1 MAINLKA
8 KETLVRVGKYMGT
21 YRYILSPVIY
31 NRLSETKVIQEA
43 SLRSGINRGTINAVW
58 DAIGSVIQAWA
69 TEGHSVAVPGLGTMR
84 FGVRAFSAS
93 SVNRVSSD
101 LINSRRVIFTP
112 SAELRREL
120 KNTSVSIS
128 CYNRLGK
135 LVKTVNSEGDL
146 MGDFEIELLSSPEEG
161 GTFEG
166 AGYYNDGDQAVIKAI
181 PAEGYRFVKWNDDE
195 TDAERSVSV
204 SSDASFVATFKKIDG
219 SDSGSGSGGSSSGGS
234 DNGGSN
240 GGSTTK
246 YTLTVTSADSAQG
259 TVTGGGTYAA
269 GSQVTITASPAIG
282 YKFSQWSDGN
292 TSSSRQV
299 TVNGNMTLTATFV
312 LSTTE
317 EGGGDDDM
325 GM

>member
-8 KETLVRVGKYMGT
+8 KETLIQVGKYMGT

-31 NRLSETKVIQEA
+31 NRLSESKVIQEA

-84 FGVRAFSAS
+84 FGVRASSAS
-93 SVNRVSSD
+93 SVSRVSSD

-135 LVKTVNSEGDL
+135 LVKTVNSEGDI

-166 AGYYNDGDQAVIKAI
+166 AGYYNDGDQAQLKAI

-195 TDAERSVSV
+195 TEAERSVSV

-219 SDSGSGSGGSSSGGS
+219 SDSGSGSNDGSSGTGS
-234 DNGGSN
+234 

-259 TVTGGGTYAA
+259 TVSGGGTYAA
-269 GSQVTITASPAIG
+269 GTQTTITASPAIG

-299 TVNGNMTLTATFV
+299 TVNGNMTLTATFAP
-312 LSTTE
+312 STTE

>member
-8 KETLVRVGKYMGT
+8 KETLIQVGKYMGT

-31 NRLSETKVIQEA
+31 NRLSESKVIQEA

-84 FGVRAFSAS
+84 FGVRASSAS
-93 SVNRVSSD
+93 SVSRVSSD

-135 LVKTVNSEGDL
+135 LVKTVNSEGDI

-166 AGYYNDGDQAVIKAI
+166 AGYYNDGDLAQLKAI

-195 TDAERSVSV
+195 TEAERSVSV

-219 SDSGSGSGGSSSGGS
+219 SDSGSGSGGSGTGS
-234 DNGGSN
+234 
-240 GGSTTK
+240 GGSTTM
-246 YTLTVTSADSAQG
+246 YTLTVTSADNATG
-259 TVTGGGTYAA
+259 TVSGGGTYAA
-269 GSQVTITASPAIG
+269 GTQATITASPAIG

-299 TVNGNMTLTATFV
+299 TVNGNMTLTATFAP
-312 LSTTE
+312 STTE
-317 EGGGDDDM
+317 EGDGDDM

>member
-8 KETLVRVGKYMGT
+8 KETLIQVGKYMGT

-31 NRLSETKVIQEA
+31 NRLSESKVIQEA

-84 FGVRAFSAS
+84 FGVRASSAS
-93 SVNRVSSD
+93 SVSRVSSD

-135 LVKTVNSEGDL
+135 LVKTVNSEGDI

-166 AGYYNDGDQAVIKAI
+166 AGYYNDGDLAQLKAI

-195 TDAERSVSV
+195 TEAERSVSV

-234 DNGGSN
+234 NGGSS

-246 YTLTVTSADSAQG
+246 YTLTVTSADNATG
-259 TVTGGGTYAA
+259 TVSGGGTYAA
-269 GSQVTITASPAIG
+269 GTQVTITASPAIG

-299 TVNGNMTLTATFV
+299 TVNGNMTLTATFAP
-312 LSTTE
+312 STTE